1 MTEIPI
7 FDTTD
12 EVNALW
18 NELNSAFQQTMRD
31 GRFIMGEAV
40 PRFEQEVASYL
51 GVRHAVAL
59 NSGTDALMIGLRAL
73 GISLGDEVITSS
85 FTFFATTEGIS
96 ALGGV
101 PVFVDIDPRTFTL
114 DVTRLEST
122 ITPRTKAIIPVHL
135 FGHPV
140 EMDAVLDLSKKYGIP
155 ILEDVAQAFG
165 ATYRGRKVGSL
176 GICGALSFFPSK
188 NLGAYG
194 DGGMLVT
201 NDDHVAETARMLRV
215 HGAKKKYYNEVLGY
229 NSRLDTLQA
238 ALLRVKLPYVDTWNQ
253 QRREVAARYTDML
266 SDVRGLTLPTVP
278 AHMQHVFHQ
287 YTVRVE
293 NGLRDEL
300 QHRLKEQGIGTMV
313 YYPVPVHQ
321 LPIYQ
326 HLNVQLPICE
336 RTASEVLS
344 LPMWPQLSIEK
355 QVRVV
360 EAVKEVMKQAQV

>member
-18 NELNSAFQQTMRD
+18 DELNGAFQQTMRD

-59 NSGTDALMIGLRAL
+59 NSGTDALLIGLRAL

-101 PVFVDIDPRTFTL
+101 PVFVDIDPLTFTL
-114 DVTRLEST
+114 DVTRLEAA

-135 FGHPV
+135 YGHPV
-140 EMDAVLDLSKKYGIP
+140 EMDAVLDLGKKYGIA

-165 ATYRGRKVGSL
+165 ATYRGRKVGGL

-201 NDDHVAETARMLRV
+201 NDDHIAETARMLRV

-238 ALLRVKLPYVDTWNQ
+238 ALLRVKLPYVDNWNR
-253 QRREVAARYTDML
+253 QRRAVAARYNELL
-266 SDVRGLTLPTVP
+266 SDVHGIALPTFP
-278 AHMQHVFHQ
+278 AHAEHAFHQ

-300 QHRLKEQGIGTMV
+300 QHRLKEYGIGTMV

-321 LPIYQ
+321 LPIYR
-326 HLNVQLPICE
+326 HLNVHLPISE

-344 LPMWPQLSIEK
+344 LPMWPQLSVEK
-355 QVRVV
+355 QVRVA
-360 EAVKEVMKQAQV
+360 EAVKDAMKQAQV